1 MNVYKPIITKELLQI
16 SNIQDEINLFLENG
30 ETTENKIFDKFEDI
44 DINAEDMEFEKC
56 IFKNCKITG
65 TFEKAVFRDVIF
77 ENCDFSNCL
86 MMENSFMRV
95 EIKDSKFVGC
105 NFTDSRLYHLIC
117 ENSIFQYANFNS
129 ATIEDTVF
137 DKSDLTKRF
146 FDNFNFKNVYFEY
159 RKLIETSFFK
169 TKLKDIDVSSC
180 EFSGIT
186 TSIEDVKGLIVNN
199 FQAIEL
205 SKLLGI
211 VIK

>member
-129 ATIEDTVF
+129 ATIEDTIF
-137 DKSDLTKRF
+137 DKSDLTKSF
-146 FDNFNFKNVYFEY
+146 FDNCNFKNVYFENS
-159 RKLIETSFFK
+159 KLIETSFFK